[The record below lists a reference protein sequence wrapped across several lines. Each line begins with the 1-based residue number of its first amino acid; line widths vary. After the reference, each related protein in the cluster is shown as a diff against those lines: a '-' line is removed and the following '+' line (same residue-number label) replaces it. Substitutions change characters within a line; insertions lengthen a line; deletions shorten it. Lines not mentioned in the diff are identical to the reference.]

1 MAAQELQDRLEEQRN
16 LQRRDKNVAD
26 YGTVRFDEVEIG

>member
-1 MAAQELQDRLEEQRN
+1 MAAQELQERLEEQRN

-26 YGTVRFDEVEIG
+26 YGTVKYDEVDIG